1 MAIKKKK
8 LSQEVLR
15 PVSKVCS
22 QNISD
27 WRYLSLEYLEQDE
40 IFPKCLSWGL
50 LVYSLITAVCSRDMP
65 RGQKFKFEKEISE
78 LVAN

>member
-40 IFPKCLSWGL
+40 IFPKCLS
-50 LVYSLITAVCSRDMP
+50 
-65 RGQKFKFEKEISE
+65 
-78 LVAN
+78 